1 MCLVTID
8 KELMSKMKDK
18 LVMFSYVRFKKQ
30 NYTIFNAT
38 TRQRI
43 QDLFGVI
50 LFLERE
56 KRFHPLLVRIV
67 CDYHRRSLM
76 FTFSSSLV
84 FLATSRVR
92 KGFYSRQQNLKKEK
106 FDLNTFIIELS
117 FEGSNKSLPSMLR
130 SDLEKIHYLISRV
143 RKQPLNECV
152 IAINIIMSLQEM
164 NL

>member
-1 MCLVTID
+1 
-8 KELMSKMKDK
+8 
-18 LVMFSYVRFKKQ
+18 
-30 NYTIFNAT
+30 
-38 TRQRI
+38 
-43 QDLFGVI
+43 
-50 LFLERE
+50 
-56 KRFHPLLVRIV
+56 
-67 CDYHRRSLM
+67 M

-152 IAINIIMSLQEM
+152 IAINIIMSLQEL
-164 NL
+164 NS